1 MVAAHSPSAL
11 RVLRFAARPGELPWR
26 LDHEHGGPGPQRE
39 RARSRTCDQGPGS
52 SPTSIE
58 RPGVVAGPLRCGG
71 RSETRA
77 CRGRSARCR
86 ALGEWGSAGCEG
98 EHRVK
103 PRIDDDRGGR
113 KPVKLS
119 PSVEE
124 SGETRGTPGLAS
136 HEHSGARSVVPG
148 LCSALTHAPILGGE
162 SCPSPKFPRHVSR
175 ESRVVRLSLPHDI
188 GGSRPGRSKTPHAA
202 LKIPRTCTC

>member
-103 PRIDDDRGGR
+103 PRIDDDRGGSKR
-113 KPVKLS
+113 VKLLP
-119 PSVEE
+119 PSRTAGRQGKRRSWPVISIRCAEDYPLLTRRVDDDQVR
-124 SGETRGTPGLAS
+124 SGKRSWCS
-136 HEHSGARSVVPG
+136 H
-148 LCSALTHAPILGGE
+148 
-162 SCPSPKFPRHVSR
+162 PSWSSR
-175 ESRVVRLSLPHDI
+175 NSYLP
-188 GGSRPGRSKTPHAA
+188 
-202 LKIPRTCTC
+202 